1 MTIINVEWVRATKK
15 GPPSNS
21 VSINR
26 VAEAIFER
34 FQVQCDAKHV
44 ENHLRTVKHQWQI
57 ICIIQGESGFGWDD
71 NMKMITCDKAIYD
84 ATVMAHKKYG
94 PFLNKSID
102 HYDEMALVVG
112 KDMAIGSF
120 ARTFAGIDLDDG
132 NQDSVP
138 IDCNNEETEET
149 PHLYEE
155 VMSMEEEGFDD
166 DFLCSMFDYLSQM
179 AAAAAPDHLFHLR
192 NNFYLGSFQAAINN
206 SDLPNL
212 SPDDAV
218 ERDCLVYRSYIA
230 LGSYQLVINEIDSA
244 AATPLQAV
252 KLLALY
258 LSNPHDK
265 ESTIASLKEW
275 LADPAI
281 GSNAILRLIAGIV
294 FMHEEDY
301 IEALKHTN
309 AGGTMELHA
318 LNVQIFIKMHRS
330 DYAERQLRVMQQIDE
345 DHTLTQLANA
355 WLNLAVGG
363 SKIQEA
369 YLIFQDFSEKYPMT
383 GLILNGKAV
392 CCMHMGNFDEAE
404 TLLLEALNKD
414 AKDPETLANLVVCGL
429 HLGKS
434 SSRYLSQLKLTLPEH
449 ILVKRASSAEDSFER
464 AVQSVA

>member
-1 MTIINVEWVRATKK
+1 M
-15 GPPSNS
+15 
-21 VSINR
+21 
-26 VAEAIFER
+26 
-34 FQVQCDAKHV
+34 
-44 ENHLRTVKHQWQI
+44 
-57 ICIIQGESGFGWDD
+57 
-71 NMKMITCDKAIYD
+71 
-84 ATVMAHKKYG
+84 
-94 PFLNKSID
+94 
-102 HYDEMALVVG
+102 
-112 KDMAIGSF
+112 
-120 ARTFAGIDLDDG
+120 
-132 NQDSVP
+132 
-138 IDCNNEETEET
+138 
-149 PHLYEE
+149 
-155 VMSMEEEGFDD
+155 
-166 DFLCSMFDYLSQM
+166 
-179 AAAAAPDHLFHLR
+179 AAAPDHLFNLR
-192 NNFYLGSFQAAINN
+192 NNFYLGSYQAAINN
-206 SDLPNL
+206 SELPNL
-212 SPDDAV
+212 SPDDAI

-230 LGSYQLVINEIDSA
+230 LGSYQLVINEIDDSA
-244 AATPLQAV
+244 ASSLQAV

-265 ESTIASLKEW
+265 ESTISSLKEW

-281 GSNAILRLIAGIV
+281 GNNAILRLIAGIV

-301 IEALKHTN
+301 NEALKHTN

-392 CCMHMGNFDEAE
+392 CCMHKGNFEEAE
-404 TLLLEALNKD
+404 TSLLEALNKD
-414 AKDPETLANLVVCGL
+414 AKDPETLANLVVCSL

-434 SSRYLSQLKLTLPEH
+434 YSRYLSQLKLAHPEH

>member
-1 MTIINVEWVRATKK
+1 MTPSSAIASSTALTSLSAATKYPLFSFLLSK
-15 GPPSNS
+15 QFTNSNCTFF
-21 VSINR
+21 V
-26 VAEAIFER
+26 
-34 FQVQCDAKHV
+34 
-44 ENHLRTVKHQWQI
+44 L
-57 ICIIQGESGFGWDD
+57 
-71 NMKMITCDKAIYD
+71 
-84 ATVMAHKKYG
+84 
-94 PFLNKSID
+94 FLKS
-102 HYDEMALVVG
+102 
-112 KDMAIGSF
+112 
-120 ARTFAGIDLDDG
+120 
-132 NQDSVP
+132 
-138 IDCNNEETEET
+138 
-149 PHLYEE
+149 
-155 VMSMEEEGFDD
+155 
-166 DFLCSMFDYLSQM
+166 
-179 AAAAAPDHLFHLR
+179 
-192 NNFYLGSFQAAINN
+192 
-206 SDLPNL
+206 
-212 SPDDAV
+212 
-218 ERDCLVYRSYIA
+218 
-230 LGSYQLVINEIDSA
+230 QLVINEIDDS

-265 ESTIASLKEW
+265 ESTISSLKEW

-281 GSNAILRLIAGIV
+281 GNNAILRLIAGIV

-301 IEALKHTN
+301 NEALKHTN

-355 WLNLAVGG
+355 WLNLAMGG

-369 YLIFQDFSEKYPMT
+369 YLIFQDFSEKYTMT

-414 AKDPETLANLVVCGL
+414 AKDPETLANLVVCSL

-434 SSRYLSQLKLTLPEH
+434 SSRYLSQLKLTHPEH

-464 AVQSVA
+464 ALQSVA